1 MAEETKPVPEKSN
14 LKERLIAE
22 ADRILETEGLDALTL
37 RAAARAAGVSHMA
50 PYRHF
55 EDKDALLAA
64 VSAKGFAALAEA
76 MGQAFTNTADPA
88 HKAAAI
94 GIAYVTFA
102 LKHPARYRLMFGP
115 TITDKRRFPE
125 LVAAGDRSFGHC
137 RAMVER
143 RASEAERA
151 DTDLM
156 DRRAIVVWSMVHG
169 LASLLIDR
177 SVALPGPDEM
187 AVEEKI
193 AAILAASS

>member
-1 MAEETKPVPEKSN
+1 MNKTAKTGSEKAS
-14 LKERLIAE
+14 LKERLIQV
-22 ADRILETEGLDALTL
+22 ADEILEAKGLEALTL

-76 MGQAFTNTADPA
+76 MGQAFANTPDPA
-88 HKAAAI
+88 RKGAAI
-94 GIAYVTFA
+94 GVAYVTFA

-115 TITDKRRFPE
+115 AIPDKRRFPE

-143 RASEAERA
+143 RASDAERA

-156 DRRAIVVWSMVHG
+156 ERRAIIVWSMVHG

-177 SVALPGPDEM
+177 TVTLPGPDEM
-187 AVEEKI
+187 AIEEKI
-193 AAILAASS
+193 AAVLAASS